1 MASRAQSRLSRLLQ
15 NKQDTSGI
23 FAFIF
28 TSLLS
33 HDVDVSMV
41 IKTVIS
47 NPTPGQASPK
57 MSLLSGCFKNRI
69 KQASDLREVSL
80 PCRHDQTGRL
90 CQRSLRLPVNL
101 LNKTSFLKSRK
112 GFNASSALVS
122 TAGAESF
129 PHGERTDRP
138 HSHNMSNCKSHSLRR
153 LLTLRNTVLQ
163 VFLAK

>member
-1 MASRAQSRLSRLLQ
+1 MYIYVSTNTYIFKTVCVVMASRAQSRLSRLLQ

-47 NPTPGQASPK
+47 KPTPGQASPK

-80 PCRHDQTGRL
+80 PCRHDQKGRL

-122 TAGAESF
+122 TAGAESRSDTEN
-129 PHGERTDRP
+129 GRIV
-138 HSHNMSNCKSHSLRR
+138 
-153 LLTLRNTVLQ
+153 LTLTT
-163 VFLAK
+163 